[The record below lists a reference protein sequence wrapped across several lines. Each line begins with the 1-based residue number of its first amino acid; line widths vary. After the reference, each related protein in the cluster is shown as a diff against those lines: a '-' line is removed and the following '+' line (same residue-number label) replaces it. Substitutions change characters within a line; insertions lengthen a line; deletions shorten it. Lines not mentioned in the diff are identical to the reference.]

1 MLLLLNWLT
10 DMSRHLTLSQHNS
23 FISWELCLDWLWRKI
38 LSALPQV
45 PLWTAKTTE
54 PPEVS
59 PVSTCCFGESV
70 LHTGELLCSVDK
82 SRDTVIRT
90 NINTASTQRHHTHTN
105 MEINYNPKGD
115 EKGCF
120 HLFLLGMM
128 PLSTSWWFLP
138 MRIASQ
144 EPNLPL

>member
-1 MLLLLNWLT
+1 MLLLLNGLT

-90 NINTASTQRHHTHTN
+90 NINTASTQRHHTHTHN
-105 MEINYNPKGD
+105 KQETPQIWRLTTTRKEMRRD
-115 EKGCF
+115 AFTCF
-120 HLFLLGMM
+120 CWGWC
-128 PLSTSWWFLP
+128 PSPPPDGSC
-138 MRIASQ
+138 Q
-144 EPNLPL
+144 CE